1 MLLGDESS
9 HESSHHQKVTNIIAS
24 VITRRRGE
32 CLVDLGLHPPQDLLF
47 ASSSIPAEP
56 PVDKSDGWI
65 GTRLTEDELKS
76 SITLLNSLVDGLGAT
91 VTRLYEHPTR
101 ATLLIRIPP
110 PTVESTPEVRC
121 AVVGNVDSGKSTTL
135 GVLTRGALDDGRG
148 RARVGLFRHKHEI
161 ETGRTSSVGM
171 EVNPVAVLRAKL
183 TLLQILGFGP
193 SGQPILPALAAA
205 PDSEVVRRERLGWE
219 DIAAQSSKIISF
231 IGVCVFVCPIGV

>member
-1 MLLGDESS
+1 MLLADEAS
-9 HESSHHQKVTNIIAS
+9 HRRVTDLIAS
-24 VITRRRGE
+24 VVTRRRGE
-32 CLVDLGLHPPQDLLF
+32 CLVQLGLHPPQDLLF
-47 ASSSIPAEP
+47 ASSSLPSEP
-56 PVDKSDGWI
+56 PIDKADGWT
-65 GTRLTEDELKS
+65 GDRLTEDELKS
-76 SITLLNSLVDGLGAT
+76 SISLLISLVDSLGAT

-171 EVNPVAVLRAKL
+171 EV
-183 TLLQILGFGP
+183 
-193 SGQPILPALAAA
+193 
-205 PDSEVVRRERLGWE
+205 RRSLV
-219 DIAAQSSKIISF
+219 
-231 IGVCVFVCPIGV
+231 GV